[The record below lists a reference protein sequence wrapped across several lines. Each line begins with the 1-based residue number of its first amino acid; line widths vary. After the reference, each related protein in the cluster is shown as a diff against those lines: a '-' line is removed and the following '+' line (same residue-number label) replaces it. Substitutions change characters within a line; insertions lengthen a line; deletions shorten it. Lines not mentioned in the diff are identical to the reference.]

1 MKKGRW
7 GKRCLHV
14 LDTVDS
20 LKSRCLK
27 VSELER
33 SWLALVTELE
43 PDTSQ
48 PATPER
54 WLTDCTLGEKKVV
67 RKGHELDR
75 ASLSE
80 SAT

>member
-1 MKKGRW
+1 M
-7 GKRCLHV
+7 
-14 LDTVDS
+14 
-20 LKSRCLK
+20 
-27 VSELER
+27 SELER

-48 PATPER
+48 PATPES